1 MLPYPEL
8 TDFKES
14 KSVDPQFVGLVA
26 MGCSKKNWRRMQ
38 VQAEVA
44 EKAYAAPLE
53 YRMFGKESTLAR
65 PMAARK
71 CRGEVKLAAHY
82 LFVGRDIESNQN
94 DKVISGWRP

>member
-14 KSVDPQFVGLVA
+14 KSVDPHFVGLVA
-26 MGCSKKNWRRMQ
+26 MGCSENWRRLQ
-38 VQAEVA
+38 IQAEVA
-44 EKAYAAPLE
+44 EKAYAAPLG

-65 PMAARK
+65 IMAARK

-82 LFVGRDIESNQN
+82 LFVGRDIESNQD
-94 DKVISGWRP
+94 DKGISGWRP